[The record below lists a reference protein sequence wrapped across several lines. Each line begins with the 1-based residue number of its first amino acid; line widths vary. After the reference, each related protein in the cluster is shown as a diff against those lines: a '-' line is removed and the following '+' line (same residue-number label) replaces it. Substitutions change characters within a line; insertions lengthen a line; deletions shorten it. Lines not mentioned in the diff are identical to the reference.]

1 MLVAAADLVAKS
13 CPTLCD
19 PVNCS
24 PPGSSVHG
32 FPRQEYWSGLPFP
45 SPDDHPDPAFE
56 PMSPASQ
63 ADSLPLSH
71 RGSILEFFFSF
82 FPCPF
87 YLVLYK
93 KLWDPQSGVEPRW
106 SGPLV

>member
-32 FPRQEYWSGLPFP
+32 FPRQEYWDGLPFP
-45 SPDDHPDPAFE
+45 SPDLPDAGIKPL
-56 PMSPASQ
+56 SPAWQ
-63 ADSLPLSH
+63 VDSYTIELP
-71 RGSILEFFFSF
+71 GK
-82 FPCPF
+82 P
-87 YLVLYK
+87 YL
-93 KLWDPQSGVEPRW
+93 
-106 SGPLV
+106 LVT